1 LDQLEQFLA
10 KLEHNQHTWIQY
22 HIIGSGRNY
31 YNLGSFI
38 CYAKEVWSQNYASG
52 DKQEFVEVISINV
65 QNILYALEDY
75 ASGDKQVFVE
85 AISLNV
91 QNILYALEENA
102 IHRRSKNKDLS
113 T

>member
-1 LDQLEQFLA
+1 
-10 KLEHNQHTWIQY
+10 
-22 HIIGSGRNY
+22 
-31 YNLGSFI
+31 
-38 CYAKEVWSQNYASG
+38 
-52 DKQEFVEVISINV
+52 VEVISINV